1 MNISLLILMFLCS
14 AASLPA
20 QQDSA
25 ASAPTLRARLH
36 EFAGVLGNEGF
47 KLRDGVWTGELEGSR
62 PRRLAVNLFAGNQY
76 WFFAAT
82 SGAEETPE
90 ISLRDASGKKIP
102 VVTSDRGGVAAAGV
116 TAPVTG
122 RYTLEV
128 GGSAKGTRD
137 FGAIYLFK

>member
-1 MNISLLILMFLCS
+1 MKALLLILLFLS
-14 AASLPA
+14 FAASLTA
-20 QQDSA
+20 QQGGSP
-25 ASAPTLRARLH
+25 SAPTLRVRLY
-36 EFAGVLGNEGF
+36 EFAGVLGNKGF
-47 KLRDGVWTGELEGSR
+47 KLRDGMWTGELEGSR

-82 SGAEETPE
+82 SDAEETPE
-90 ISLRDASGKKIP
+90 ISLHDASGKKIP

-128 GGSAKGTRD
+128 GGSTKGTRE